1 MKKHFFAGLI
11 SGLLI
16 VALCTAAVLAS
27 TGSESDPLISKS
39 YLETVFLNTVKNET
53 SFKLVELT
61 KGQKIVCG
69 EGCELI
75 LRMGDATIFATK
87 LGGLSD
93 VTAGIDLPNGTAMPL
108 NHHLIVPVGDGRG
121 ITSHADAL
129 LVLVKGNY
137 VIK

>member
-1 MKKHFFAGLI
+1 MKKHFLAGLI

-27 TGSESDPLISKS
+27 TGSEADPLVSKS
-39 YLETVFLNTVKNET
+39 YLESVFLNTVKNET

-61 KGQKIVCG
+61 RGQKIVCG

-93 VTAGIDLPNGTAMPL
+93 VTAGVDLSNGMTMPL

-121 ITSHADAL
+121 ITSNVDAL

>member
-1 MKKHFFAGLI
+1 MKKHFLTGLI

-27 TGSESDPLISKS
+27 TGSEADPLVSKS
-39 YLETVFLNTVKNET
+39 YLESVFLNTVKNET

-75 LRMGDATIFATK
+75 LRMGEATIFATK

-93 VTAGIDLPNGTAMPL
+93 VTAGVDLANGTKMPL

-121 ITSHADAL
+121 ITSKVDAL